1 MKVLLLQPP
10 VQDFYHTDIR
20 LQPIGLAYLKA
31 AAQKHLPEA
40 RIMIRDFHH
49 GWGRRTIA
57 LPRELAYLKDYY
69 SKDDKSPFSTFHHY
83 YHFGADFDTIA
94 LEVAKAKP
102 DLVGIAAL
110 FAPYHREVLRCAEAI
125 KKRCRVP
132 ILLGGSQISSM
143 PEHMLSHPAVD
154 FVIRGEGEKPFV
166 ELLKAL
172 QGNGDLR
179 HVPNLGYKKRG
190 RLILNPRKEN
200 YPVETLPFPDLSG
213 LPQDHYLFE
222 KRPLCFIITSRGCS
236 YRCAFCSVHKTFGHK
251 CRRRSAGNILAEI
264 RQRYA
269 EGYRVFD
276 FEDDN
281 LTFDR
286 KEMKELCEQL
296 IRTFPKKDIQLLAMN
311 GVCYWTLDRP
321 ILKLMRRAG
330 FTHLNL
336 SLVSTNTGLLKKVQ
350 RPGPLKKYREIIRHA
365 TALDFKI
372 VAYQILGLPGD
383 TLASMMETLLCNAKL
398 PVLLGASPFYLVPHS
413 PIARHFDE
421 PSETDIYKARLTA
434 MAIETKDFKREDLYT
449 LLITTR
455 ILNFLKGLSFRA
467 KKIPLS
473 KALVIAEKQDI
484 RSALGAQLLRKLL
497 KEKVLYA
504 ATSKGLEPLP
514 RFKSELFF
522 QLWRK
527 LDTIKMQD
535 HKTIQIREVKP
546 C

>member
-10 VQDFYHTDIR
+10 VQDFYNTDIR

-31 AAQKHLPEA
+31 AAQKHVPGV
-40 RIMIRDFHH
+40 RVTIKDFHH
-49 GWGRRTIA
+49 GWGRRTIT
-57 LPRELAYLKDYY
+57 LPQELAYLKDYY

-94 LEVAKAKP
+94 GEVAKEKP
-102 DLVGIAAL
+102 DLVGIASL

-132 ILLGGSQISSM
+132 ILLGGSQVSAM

-154 FVIRGEGEKPFV
+154 FVIQGEGEKPFV

-172 QGNGDLR
+172 KNGGDLSF
-179 HVPNLGYKKRG
+179 VPNLGYKKHG
-190 RLILNPRKEN
+190 RLVLNPRKEN
-200 YPVETLPFPDLSG
+200 FPVETLPFPDLSD

-222 KRPLCFIITSRGCS
+222 KRSLCFIITSRGCP

-251 CRRRSAGNILAEI
+251 CRRRSAENILAEI

-286 KEMKELCEQL
+286 KEMTELCRYL
-296 IRTFPKKDIQLLAMN
+296 IRIFPKKSIQLLAMN
-311 GVCYWTLDRP
+311 GVCYWTLDRD

-336 SLVSTNTGLLKKVQ
+336 SLVSTNTGLLKTVQ
-350 RPGPLKKYREIIRHA
+350 RPSSIKKYREVIRDA
-365 TALDFKI
+365 TALGFKI
-372 VAYQILGLPGD
+372 VVYQILGLPGD
-383 TLASMMETLLCNAKL
+383 TLSSMIKTLLFNAKL
-398 PVLLGASPFYLVPHS
+398 PVLLGASPFYLIPHS
-413 PIARHFDE
+413 PMARHF
-421 PSETDIYKARLTA
+421 SEFSGTEIYKARLTA

-455 ILNFLKGLSFRA
+455 ILNFLKGLSFRS
-467 KKIPLS
+467 KKIILS
-473 KALVIAEKQDI
+473 KALAIAEKQDA
-484 RSALGAQLLRKLL
+484 RSATGAQILRKLL
-497 KEKVLYA
+497 KEKALYA
-504 ATSKGLEPLP
+504 ATSKDLELLL
-514 RFKSELFF
+514 RFKPELFF
-522 QLWRK
+522 RLWQK
-527 LDTIKMQD
+527 LGIIKTQEQ
-535 HKTIQIREVKP
+535 KTIQIKEVEP